1 MLIEEAKWIGK
12 EIMSASK
19 PGYKI
24 LNIGSSSLEF
34 RTITQSHI
42 EKFIFRPLKENNI
55 KVIHTDIVNE
65 KGVDIVGDLT
75 NPDFIIQLKKKK
87 YDLILCSNLLEH
99 LKEKQPIVDAIL
111 EILPKASKAI
121 ITVPYN
127 YPYHLDPIDTMYRP
141 NTNELHQLFKNT
153 ELLKE
158 EILIGKSV
166 NKNTISIN
174 YWQKLKITPIIL
186 FKLLIR
192 ILFPFY
198 KPKVWLYTFLSLKNM
213 FSPFSVS
220 CILIKKQND

>member
-12 EIMSASK
+12 ELLEISE
-19 PGYKI
+19 PGFKV
-24 LNIGSSSLEF
+24 LNIGSSSEEY
-34 RTITQSHI
+34 RTKVQPHI

-65 KGVDIVGDLT
+65 QGVDIVGDLT
-75 NPDFIIQLKKKK
+75 SPEFIIQLEKNK
-87 YDLILCSNLLEH
+87 YDLIICSNLLEH
-99 LKEKQPIVDAIL
+99 LKEKQLIVDAIL

-174 YWQKLKITPIIL
+174 YWQKLKITPLIL
-186 FKLLIR
+186 FKLLVR
-192 ILFPFY
+192 VLFPFY
-198 KPKVWLYTFLSLKNM
+198 KTKVWLYTFLSLKNM

>member
-12 EIMSASK
+12 EILSASK

-24 LNIGSSSLEF
+24 LNVGSSSLEF
-34 RTITQSHI
+34 RTKIQPHI
-42 EKFIFRPLKENNI
+42 EKYIFRPLKVNNI

-65 KGVDIVGDLT
+65 NGVDIIGDLT
-75 NPDFIIQLKKKK
+75 SPEFIFQLIKNQ

-111 EILPKASKAI
+111 DILPKNSKAI

-141 NTNELHQLFKNT
+141 NTNELHQLFQNT
-153 ELLKE
+153 ELLKG
-158 EILIGKSV
+158 EIVIGKSF
-166 NKNTISIN
+166 NENIFSIN
-174 YWQKLKITPIIL
+174 YWQKLKSTPLIL
-186 FKLLIR
+186 FKLLVR

-220 CILIKKQND
+220 CILIKKIND

>member
-12 EIMSASK
+12 EILSASK

-34 RTITQSHI
+34 RTKIQPHI
-42 EKFIFRPLKENNI
+42 EKFIFRPLKDNKI
-55 KVIHTDIVNE
+55 DVIHTDILNDN
-65 KGVDIVGDLT
+65 GVDIVGDLT
-75 NPDFIIQLKKKK
+75 NMEFISQLNKKK
-87 YDLILCSNLLEH
+87 YDLIICSNLLEH

-111 EILPKASKAI
+111 EILPKNSKAI

-141 NTNELHQLFKNT
+141 STDELYQLFKST
-153 ELLKE
+153 ELLKG
-158 EILIGKSV
+158 EIVIGKSV
-166 NKNTISIN
+166 HKNTISIN
-174 YWQKLKITPIIL
+174 YWQKLKRTPLIF
-186 FKLLIR
+186 FKLLAR

-198 KPKVWLYTFLSLKNM
+198 KPKVWLFTFLSLKKM

-220 CILIKKQND
+220 CILIKKLND

>member
-12 EIMSASK
+12 EILSASK

-24 LNIGSSSLEF
+24 LNVGSSSLEF
-34 RTITQSHI
+34 RTKIQPHI
-42 EKFIFRPLKENNI
+42 EKYIFRPLKVNNI

-65 KGVDIVGDLT
+65 NGVDIIGDLT
-75 NPDFIIQLKKKK
+75 SPEFIFQLIKNQ

-111 EILPKASKAI
+111 DILPKNSKAI

-141 NTNELHQLFKNT
+141 NTNELHQLFQNT
-153 ELLKE
+153 ELLKG
-158 EILIGKSV
+158 EIVIGKSF
-166 NKNTISIN
+166 NENIFSIN
-174 YWQKLKITPIIL
+174 YWQKLKSTPLIL
-186 FKLLIR
+186 FKLLVR
-192 ILFPFY
+192 ILIPFY

-220 CILIKKQND
+220 CILIKKIND